1 MGDLSGL
8 GKGLIVLGLGVAAV
22 GVVLLIASR
31 WGIPRLPG
39 DVLIER
45 KNFTFYA
52 PLGLMILVSVVLTI
66 LLNLFAR
73 R

>member
-1 MGDLSGL
+1 MNGL
-8 GKGLIVLGLGVAAV
+8 GGLGRGLVLVGLGLLLLGLLL
-22 GVVLLIASR
+22 VVLSKFGLS
-31 WGIPRLPG
+31 RLPG
-39 DVLIER
+39 DVVVQR

-52 PLGLMILVSVVLTI
+52 PVGLMILVSVVLTL